1 MRGWLRRLMPVE
13 GATLAPIIVMTL
25 KDYRKKR
32 DFTATPEPPGRE
44 AKDGAV
50 PLSFVVHKHLASRL
64 HYDLRLEVDGV
75 LKSWAV
81 PKGPSLDPADRKLA
95 VMVEDHPLDYGA
107 FEGVIPEGNYGAGP
121 VMIWDRGTMHAAG
134 REDRASSEEALRAG
148 LAKGHISFILDGS
161 RLAGEFALVR
171 LRKADEKAW
180 LLIKKQDEY
189 ARHPGEIAEDTSVVS
204 GRTVEEI
211 AQAGMEEA
219 VDLTGAP
226 KSPAPVFIEPMKATL
241 VDAPFDRKGWL
252 FEIKWDGYRAIA
264 DKGKDGVRLYS
275 RNDKTMNEQF
285 KPVVDSLGRLPFDGV
300 LDGEI
305 VVLDKSGRADF
316 QLLQNYLRSGRGSLV
331 YYVFDILYYA
341 GRDLTGLPLA
351 RRKEILRT
359 VLPAIPH
366 IKLSDYVET
375 IGMDLFAAAKE
386 NGVEGIVAKDAKSPY
401 RPGRRGR
408 EWLKVK
414 ALMQQEAVIG
424 GFTHP
429 KGSRAGF
436 GSLVLGAYEDGRLE
450 YIGHSGGGFTE
461 AQLKETARAPQR
473 PCRARLA
480 LCRAAACVRHAC
492 DVGRAAP
499 RLRDKVYGLDGRGP
513 DAAARFPGFAGRR
526 GAFGS
531 AKGEARPRTR
541 RAGRSADAG

>member
-1 MRGWLRRLMPVE
+1 M
-13 GATLAPIIVMTL
+13 
-25 KDYRKKR
+25 
-32 DFTATPEPPGRE
+32 
-44 AKDGAV
+44 
-50 PLSFVVHKHLASRL
+50 
-64 HYDLRLEVDGV
+64 
-75 LKSWAV
+75 
-81 PKGPSLDPADRKLA
+81 
-95 VMVEDHPLDYGA
+95 
-107 FEGVIPEGNYGAGP
+107 
-121 VMIWDRGTMHAAG
+121 
-134 REDRASSEEALRAG
+134 
-148 LAKGHISFILDGS
+148 
-161 RLAGEFALVR
+161 R

-219 VDLTGAP
+219 VDLNEARQI
-226 KSPAPVFIEPMKATL
+226 PAPVFIEPMKATL

-461 AQLKETARAPQR
+461 AQLKELTAPQR